1 MNTSP
6 KIDYTGDVAILFLGG
21 KMVQDEFWHAQP
33 WMIGLNRHKEMM
45 SKEAMSSLFPSFTFG
60 CYLSARFA
68 PSLLFLDFKGNNQML
83 EIKNVEIIPQ
93 YQVEIN
99 K

>member
-1 MNTSP
+1 M
-6 KIDYTGDVAILFLGG
+6 KIDYTGDVAMAFLGG

-45 SKEAMSSLFPSFTFG
+45 NKEAMSFYFRPFRSDATCLQDLPQ
-60 CYLSARFA
+60 SAI
-68 PSLLFLDFKGNNQML
+68 PDFKGNNQVL

-93 YQVEIN
+93 YQLRIN
-99 K
+99 N

>member
-1 MNTSP
+1 MWQL
-6 KIDYTGDVAILFLGG
+6 LFLGG

-45 SKEAMSSLFPSFTFG
+45 SKEAMSFYFRPLRSDATCLQDLPQ
-60 CYLSARFA
+60 SAI
-68 PSLLFLDFKGNNQML
+68 PDFKGNNQML

>member
-1 MNTSP
+1 
-6 KIDYTGDVAILFLGG
+6 
-21 KMVQDEFWHAQP
+21 MVGHARIHP
-33 WMIGLNRHKEMM
+33 
-45 SKEAMSSLFPSFTFG
+45 
-60 CYLSARFA
+60 
-68 PSLLFLDFKGNNQML
+68 DFKGNNQVL

>member
-1 MNTSP
+1 M
-6 KIDYTGDVAILFLGG
+6 KIDYTGDVAMAFLGG

-45 SKEAMSSLFPSFTFG
+45 NKEAMSFYFRPLRSDATCLQDLPQ
-60 CYLSARFA
+60 SAI
-68 PSLLFLDFKGNNQML
+68 PDFKGNNQVL

-93 YQVEIN
+93 YQLRIN
-99 K
+99 N